1 MQIDAGWK
9 PGGVTFIPLSRIYT
23 IFIYLSIP
31 NYSISSFR
39 FFQDNK
45 LCFQVKCA
53 SRKRYKKYAKNRFVI
68 QILSVYNLKEYLVI
82 KLELLSTKDA
92 FSRIIRIKKKRHLLF
107 CPYVNLASTT
117 SKSEKKLDYLL
128 ICFFHLIQLHHHAYQ
143 QSELGG
149 VIVLCST
156 GVACSKNNTRP
167 KFL

>member
-23 IFIYLSIP
+23 IFIYFSIP

-53 SRKRYKKYAKNRFVI
+53 SRRRYKKYAKNRFVI
-68 QILSVYNLKEYLVI
+68 QILSVYNLKEYLFI

-92 FSRIIRIKKKRHLLF
+92 FSRIIRIKKRHLLF

-117 SKSEKKLDYLL
+117 SKSEKKMDYPL
-128 ICFFHLIQLHHHAYQ
+128 ICFFHLI
-143 QSELGG
+143 
-149 VIVLCST
+149 
-156 GVACSKNNTRP
+156 
-167 KFL
+167 

>member
-92 FSRIIRIKKKRHLLF
+92 FSRIIRIKKKKDIYFSVPMLIWL
-107 CPYVNLASTT
+107 VLQANLRKNWIIFWSVSST
-117 SKSEKKLDYLL
+117 
-128 ICFFHLIQLHHHAYQ
+128 
-143 QSELGG
+143 
-149 VIVLCST
+149 
-156 GVACSKNNTRP
+156 
-167 KFL
+167 

>member
-92 FSRIIRIKKKRHLLF
+92 FSRIIRIKKKDIYFSVPMLIWL
-107 CPYVNLASTT
+107 VLQANLRKNWIIFWSVSST
-117 SKSEKKLDYLL
+117 
-128 ICFFHLIQLHHHAYQ
+128 
-143 QSELGG
+143 
-149 VIVLCST
+149 
-156 GVACSKNNTRP
+156 
-167 KFL
+167 